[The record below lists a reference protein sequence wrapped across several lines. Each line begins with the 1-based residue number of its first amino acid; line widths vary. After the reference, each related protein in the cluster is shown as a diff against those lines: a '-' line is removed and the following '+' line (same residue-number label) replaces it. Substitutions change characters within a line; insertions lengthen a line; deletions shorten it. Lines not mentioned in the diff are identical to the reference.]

1 MAGFRVDGRMPDQ
14 LRPTTI
20 RRSYLETAS
29 GSVLIESGGTRLI
42 CTVSIENR
50 VPPFVEGTGRG
61 WLTCEY
67 GMLPG
72 SSRRRIPRETA
83 SGRPNSRTREIQRMI
98 GRSLRAI
105 TDLGALG
112 ERTLYVDCDVIQADG
127 GTRTAAITG
136 GYVALV
142 EAICEMRAEG
152 LLDVDPIT
160 GQLAA
165 VSCGLVNGQA
175 LLDLCY
181 PEDSSA
187 ATDMNVVMTRDGKFV
202 EIQATAEGEPFS
214 RNQLDS
220 LLNLASKGIAELFA
234 LQTDAL
240 GDLIA
245 SEEVVADD
253 LAAD

>member
-1 MAGFRVDGRMPDQ
+1 MAGFRADGRMPDQ
-14 LRPTTI
+14 LRPTSI

-29 GSVLIESGGTRLI
+29 GSVLIESGGTKLI
-42 CTVSIENR
+42 CTVSSENR

-72 SSRRRIPRETA
+72 SSRQRIPRETA
-83 SGRPNSRTREIQRMI
+83 SGRPNSRTREIQRLI

-105 TDLGALG
+105 IDLGALG

-142 EAICEMRAEG
+142 EAICDMRAGG
-152 LLDVDPIT
+152 LLDVDPII

-181 PEDSSA
+181 PEDRSA

-202 EIQATAEGEPFS
+202 EVQATAEGEPFT

-220 LLNLASKGIAELFA
+220 LLNLAAMGIAELFA
-234 LQTDAL
+234 LQIAAL
-240 GDLIA
+240 GDLVA
-245 SEEVVADD
+245 SEGVVTDD
-253 LAAD
+253 LAAN

>member
-1 MAGFRVDGRMPDQ
+1 
-14 LRPTTI
+14 
-20 RRSYLETAS
+20 
-29 GSVLIESGGTRLI
+29 
-42 CTVSIENR
+42 
-50 VPPFVEGTGRG
+50 
-61 WLTCEY
+61 
-67 GMLPG
+67 
-72 SSRRRIPRETA
+72 
-83 SGRPNSRTREIQRMI
+83 MI

-142 EAICEMRAEG
+142 EAIREMRGEG

-181 PEDSSA
+181 AEDSSA
-187 ATDMNVVMTRDGKFV
+187 ATDMNVVMTGDGKFV

-214 RNQLDS
+214 PDQLDS
-220 LLNLASKGIAELFA
+220 LLNLASNGIAELFA
-234 LQTDAL
+234 LQIDAL

>member
-1 MAGFRVDGRMPDQ
+1 MTDSRVDGRRPDQ

-20 RRSYLETAS
+20 TRSYLESAP
-29 GSVLIESGGTRLI
+29 GSVLVESGETKLI
-42 CTVSIENR
+42 CTVSSENR

-72 SSRRRIPRETA
+72 SSRQRIPRETA
-83 SGRPNSRTREIQRMI
+83 TGRPNSRTREIQRMI
-98 GRSLRAI
+98 GRSLRAV
-105 TDLGALG
+105 TDLQAVG

-142 EAICEMRAEG
+142 EAIREMKAGGVLES
-152 LLDVDPIT
+152 DPIS

-165 VSCGLVNGQA
+165 VSCGLVDGEA

-181 PEDSSA
+181 QEDTSA
-187 ATDMNVVMTRDGKFV
+187 TTDMNVVMTRDGRLV
-202 EIQATAEGEPFS
+202 EIQASAEGEPFT
-214 RNQLDS
+214 RNQVDGLLD
-220 LLNLASKGIAELFA
+220 LATKGIAELLT
-234 LQTDAL
+234 LQSAVL
-240 GDLIA
+240 GDLLA
-245 SEEVVADD
+245 SE
-253 LAAD
+253 